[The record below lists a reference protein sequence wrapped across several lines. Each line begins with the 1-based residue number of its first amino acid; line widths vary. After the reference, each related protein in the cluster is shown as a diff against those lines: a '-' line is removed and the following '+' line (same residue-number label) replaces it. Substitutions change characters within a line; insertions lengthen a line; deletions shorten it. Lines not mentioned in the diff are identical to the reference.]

1 MARRIGVFLLVV
13 VAIVS
18 FVSMAH
24 AQTGEKVWKKTIT
37 LPNGDVIL
45 DMNGEWN
52 VYVTYLRL
60 ADGYQS
66 AESGITKI
74 KQTGGSFVGISM
86 NALRAFRKGS
96 EQIKGE
102 LAKSGFKQVEIISS
116 SEGNSDAKGQI
127 SEDGNQVT
135 IDDGEKFRVVFYRK

>member
-1 MARRIGVFLLVV
+1 MARRIGLVLI
-13 VAIVS
+13 VAIAMIA
-18 FVSMAH
+18 FLYAAQ
-24 AQTGEKVWKKTIT
+24 AQTGEKNWKKTVT

-74 KQTGGSFVGISM
+74 KQTGGSFVGVHC
-86 NALRAFRKGS
+86 
-96 EQIKGE
+96 Q
-102 LAKSGFKQVEIISS
+102 
-116 SEGNSDAKGQI
+116 
-127 SEDGNQVT
+127 
-135 IDDGEKFRVVFYRK
+135 